1 MIADI
6 KIGTPTIA
14 TVQKVG
20 NKTKE
25 EGITFT
31 TRADDVSFA
40 SEFISSL
47 IKIHLSLMYFVNL
60 ILSSL

>member
-47 IKIHLSLMYFVNL
+47 IKNTFKFDVFCQFDS
-60 ILSSL
+60 